1 MINKVVPSV
10 DEAIAGIQSG
20 ATILVGGFGGA
31 GIPRALLAGLL
42 SKRDVGNLTLVNNN
56 AGSGD
61 PSFSKLVEEGRV
73 AKIVCSYPRMPG
85 KEVLLKKIVE
95 GVLRLEVISQGTL
108 VERMRAAGAG
118 LGPFFTPTGYA
129 TVFAEGKESRVIN
142 GKGYVLETPLHAD
155 YAFVK
160 ANVADPF
167 GNLVY
172 RYASRNFGPV
182 MCTAATTTIVEVDEI
197 VEVGAIDPC
206 HVVTPSVFVDRIV
219 KV

>member
-1 MINKVVPSV
+1 MINKVVQSV

-42 SKRDVGNLTLVNNN
+42 NKRDVGNLTLVNNN

-73 AKIVCSYPRMPG
+73 SKIVCSYPRMPG
-85 KEVLLKKIVE
+85 KEVLLKKIAE

-118 LGPFFTPTGYA
+118 LGPFFTPTGFA

-142 GKGYVLETPLHAD
+142 GKGYVLEHPLHAD

-160 ANVADPF
+160 ASVADSF
-167 GNLVY
+167 GNLLY

-182 MCTAATTTIVEVDEI
+182 MCSAAHTTIVEVDQI
-197 VEVGAIDPC
+197 VDIGGIDPC